1 MHIIGIVFHTV
12 LEFLVRP
19 HLKVGEVFEEG
30 VAEESVL
37 M

>member
-1 MHIIGIVFHTV
+1 MQIFSFLME